1 MFRKASVCLETSFK
15 KERCGKLTITEAGKQ
30 YKIPVDIL
38 QEYTTLGLAK
48 NTKKSIVKK
57 DNWIIWIIFD
67 MNYKNKL

>member
-1 MFRKASVCLETSFK
+1 M
-15 KERCGKLTITEAGKQ
+15 TITEAGKQ